1 MQSLNQF
8 TCEPH
13 RERERDRETG
23 WANVKTHQKSHQARK
38 LQSINKSQ
46 NIKLLC

>member
-23 WANVKTHQKSHQARK
+23 WANVKSH
-38 LQSINKSQ
+38 
-46 NIKLLC
+46 IKQENYRV